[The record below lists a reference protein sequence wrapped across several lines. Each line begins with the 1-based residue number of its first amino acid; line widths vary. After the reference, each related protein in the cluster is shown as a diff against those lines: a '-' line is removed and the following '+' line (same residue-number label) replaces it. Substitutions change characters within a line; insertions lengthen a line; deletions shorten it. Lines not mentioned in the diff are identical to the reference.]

1 MTRKLATIRKIEEII
16 PIPDAEKICSYRVG
30 GWNVVDQI
38 GRFEVGDAVIY
49 VEVDSWVPHTIA
61 PFLSR
66 GKEPREYQGIP
77 GEKLRTIKLRNTL
90 SQGLILPLETLGYE
104 GTQKLSYILLDQDDD
119 VTQNLNIVK
128 WEAPVPPQLS
138 GEVAG
143 NFPSFIPKTDQERCQ
158 NLVDEIQEYANQRF
172 EVTEKLD
179 GSSMTCYFYN
189 GHFGVCSRNWE
200 LKFSDANTFWQT
212 AVSLEIQRI
221 LSDHAT
227 NIAVQGEL
235 IGPGIQG
242 NKYKLST
249 HKFMIFDIY
258 DVDNFRYLLPDQRRS
273 LVAKLGM
280 EHVPIIW
287 EQYTMSRSVPT
298 ILELADGSSRLNT
311 HTKREGLVFK
321 HNSENFTFKAIS
333 NKFLLSEN

>member
-1 MTRKLATIRKIEEII
+1 MAERKMAWIARIDNIEKH
-16 PIPDAEKICSYRVG
+16 PNADTLDICTVG
-30 GWNVVDQI
+30 GWKVVAKLGEYKI
-38 GRFEVGDAVIY
+38 GDLAVYCSI
-49 VEVDSWVPHTIA
+49 DSFVPTTIA
-61 PFLSR
+61 PFLTKSGHDPKIYNGIR
-66 GKEPREYQGIP
+66 GERLRTV
-77 GEKLRTIKLRNTL
+77 KLRQVL
-90 SQGLILPLETLGYE
+90 SQGLLLNLNDVLP
-104 GTQKLSYILLDQDDD
+104 QHNFFQDGDD
-119 VTQNLNIVK
+119 VTQDLNIVK
-128 WEAPVPPQLS
+128 WEAPIPAQLA

-158 NLVDEIQEYANQRF
+158 NLVDEIQEHANQRF

-200 LKFSDANTFWQT
+200 LKFSNANTFWQT

-221 LSDHAT
+221 LTNHST

-258 DVDNFRYLLPDQRRS
+258 DIDNFRYLLPEQRRS